1 MPCLISLSGITKK
14 YRLGGRD
21 IFALNNLD
29 LNIQTN
35 EYIAIIGA
43 SGSGKS
49 TLMNILGCLD
59 RPSSGSYTLDDKDIS
74 QMSDNALSRVR
85 NRKIGFIFQSFNLI
99 PNLTALQNVMQP
111 LVFWRLSQKEKIAMA
126 KAELSRVGLSN
137 REEHLPSE
145 LSGGQRQRI
154 AIARALVTRPS
165 LLLADE
171 PTGNLDSKTTADI
184 MKLFDRLHDEGQTVV
199 LVTHDQDI
207 ANRCRRSITLVDGQI
222 ARDEQQTEACALHR
236 VAATK
241 QVPRQT
247 VIL

>member
-1 MPCLISLSGITKK
+1 MPCLINLSGITKK
-14 YRLGGRD
+14 YHLGGRD
-21 IFALNNLD
+21 IFALNQLD
-29 LNIQTN
+29 LQIQSN
-35 EYIAIIGA
+35 EYLAIIGA

-59 RPSSGSYTLDDKDIS
+59 RPSSGAYALDGKDIG

-111 LVFWRLSQKEKIAMA
+111 LVFWRLPQKEKIAMA
-126 KAELSRVGLSN
+126 QAELARVGLSN
-137 REEHLPSE
+137 REMHLPSE

-184 MKLFDRLHDEGQTVV
+184 MKLFDRLHSEGQTVI

-207 ANRCRRSITLVDGQI
+207 ASRCRRSITLVDGQI
-222 ARDEQQTEACALHR
+222 ARDEQQDKPCSFHREPETE
-236 VAATK
+236 
-241 QVPRQT
+241 T
-247 VIL
+247 VQAVLL

>member
-1 MPCLISLSGITKK
+1 MPCLINLSGITKK

-21 IFALNNLD
+21 IFALNKLD

-59 RPSSGSYTLDDKDIS
+59 RPSSGAYALDGKDIS
-74 QMSDNALSRVR
+74 QMSDNALSQVR

-111 LVFWRLSQKEKIAMA
+111 LIFWRLPQKEKVAMA
-126 KAELSRVGLSN
+126 KAELNRVGLSN

-199 LVTHDQDI
+199 LVTHDQGI

-222 ARDEQQTEACALHR
+222 AQDKQKAGTCSLHQLPEADELAQQA
-236 VAATK
+236 
-241 QVPRQT
+241 VP
-247 VIL
+247 L

>member
-1 MPCLISLSGITKK
+1 MPCLINLSGITKK
-14 YRLGGRD
+14 YHLGGRD
-21 IFALNNLD
+21 IFALHQLD
-29 LNIQTN
+29 LSIQTN
-35 EYIAIIGA
+35 EYLAIIGA

-59 RPSSGSYTLDDKDIS
+59 RPSFGSYALDGKDIS
-74 QMSDNALSRVR
+74 QMSDNALSQVR

-111 LVFWRLSQKEKIAMA
+111 LVFWRLAQKEKIAMA
-126 KAELSRVGLSN
+126 QAELARVGLSE
-137 REEHLPSE
+137 REMHLPSE

-207 ANRCRRSITLVDGQI
+207 ASRCQRSITLVDGRI
-222 ARDEQQTEACALHR
+222 ARDEHQDKANSLHR
-236 VAATK
+236 VTDADTLT
-241 QVPRQT
+241 RQA
-247 VIL
+247 LLL